1 MSKSKPAPAPMPAA
15 PQPVNSRIYQDG
27 FLTGETK
34 NKGQD
39 VYSYSTPFQQQQRQ
53 FAESNLPTVQNRILN
68 PSGRMGSEI
77 ADANYAEHSKRFQ
90 ESFGREQDNLIQNMS
105 RRGLMNTSQAPY
117 LTNELAKT
125 AADRLNSIE
134 NQYIAD
140 QMNARSQ
147 EYNYNANIA
156 NMLQGGYGDQLQ
168 IQQQN
173 LATPMNQAGAMNSF
187 NLGNHQNQMDNWALQ
202 QALNPQKDVGWLPAS
217 KMFGMSD
224 AQTIQ
229 MAASMAS
236 MASDKRLK
244 ENIEKITEVNG
255 INIYKFNYKPEFI
268 EKYNLPK
275 GTQLGVIAQEVE
287 HIPDVVSENEDG
299 YKLVDYSKLPL

>member
-15 PQPVNSRIYQDG
+15 PRPVNSKIYQDG

-34 NKGQD
+34 NRGRD

-53 FAESNLPTVQNRILN
+53 FAESNLPTIQNRILN

-77 ADANYAEHSKRFQ
+77 ADANFAEHSKRFQ
-90 ESFGREQDNLIQNMS
+90 ESFGREQDNLVQNMS
-105 RRGLMNTSQAPY
+105 SRGLMNSSQVPY

-147 EYNYNANIA
+147 EHNYQSQLY

-187 NLGNHQNQMDNWALQ
+187 NLANHQNQMNNWALQ
-202 QALNPQKDVGWLPAS
+202 QALSPQKDVGWLPGS
-217 KMFGMSD
+217 QLFGMSD
-224 AQTIQ
+224 AQTMQ
-229 MAASMAS
+229 MAMM
-236 MASDKRLK
+236 MASDKRVK
-244 ENIEKITEVNG
+244 ENIEKITEING

-268 EKYNLPK
+268 EKYNLPE

-287 HIPDVVSENEDG
+287 HIPDVVFENEDG
-299 YKLVDYSKLPL
+299 YKFVDYSKLPL